1 MLVSTLRFS
10 ATTSCSLPAREQ
22 SMIFSTN
29 CEQQQQ
35 QYKRQPPL
43 RIDVSTKAQ
52 QRWLICTRQLP

>member
-1 MLVSTLRFS
+1 
-10 ATTSCSLPAREQ
+10 
-22 SMIFSTN
+22 MIFSTN

>member
-22 SMIFSTN
+22 SIIFSTN

-35 QYKRQPPL
+35 QQCKRAA
-43 RIDVSTKAQ
+43 IAN
-52 QRWLICTRQLP
+52 